1 MRRRSQK
8 QATPAPECKGPI
20 HCEVTV
26 KGAPVTDEL
35 ELYNLTIDPMEL
47 SNRYGDPAC
56 SAQQAAMVEILAD
69 QRAKKRLSPL
79 SGMVPRQKSDV
90 I

>member
-1 MRRRSQK
+1 
-8 QATPAPECKGPI
+8 
-20 HCEVTV
+20 
-26 KGAPVTDEL
+26 L
-35 ELYNLTIDPMEL
+35 ELYNLTIDSVKL
-47 SNRYGDPAC
+47 SNRYGGPAC

-69 QRAKKRLSPL
+69 QRAKKRLSLL

>member
-1 MRRRSQK
+1 VLLTQEL
-8 QATPAPECKGPI
+8 AAPAPEYKCPI
-20 HCEVTV
+20 HCEITV
-26 KGAPVTDEL
+26 KGAPIADEL
-35 ELYNLTIDPMEL
+35 QLYNLTIDPMEL

-69 QRAKKRLSPL
+69 QGAMKWLRPL
-79 SGMVPRQKSDV
+79 SGAVPRQQSDL